1 MYNIWDFF
9 NFTLSTTIVG
19 LFLLLIKALFHDKL
33 TARWHYLIWIVLLVR
48 LLVPSGNMIITSP
61 LSLLGSFQFS
71 QRMALWQMNMEQNL
85 QSLFSSPYTA
95 FDTGI
100 SSGQMTQWQ
109 NFSMTDWLFVL
120 YIAGVVL
127 LSIFYLAVYVSLRY
141 RIGRGLPADDSL
153 QMLVQNTAAQYRI
166 KSCREIRICQG
177 FDTPFV
183 CGLIRPVLV
192 IPAQMADSMDEK
204 MILHELLHV
213 QYKDVLINF
222 VIHAVRILN
231 WCNPMMR
238 LILNRIQNDSEAFCD
253 QRVLERIEKEQYKQ
267 YGNLL
272 LDLAR
277 SKYPTVV
284 GTTSMANGKRN
295 IKRRLKRIVDFSHV
309 PQGHGVAA
317 CCITLLLTLSCVA
330 NATVP
335 EPDFDTSV
343 SDSASM
349 ERMLKN
355 AQLYQVQTPEEAV
368 NIFCRA
374 LEDAN
379 MGYMALV
386 IPPNEWDSYE
396 AWVREIGKT
405 GENSYTAVLG
415 ERAFADGERPIT
427 NEDGTYA
434 FTYRD
439 LRKTNP
445 YFFFADG
452 TLYRPVERAE
462 IAHNC
467 IIQNLYQIDESTWRC
482 QAIWDLQEFTEIES
496 VYFDLQISKTYDWN
510 IEILN
515 VQQVKSP
522 AELQNIPAIL
532 QNQDAEQW
540 PVLSVQTYE
549 DENYAMILEQ
559 YSTGVFDNL
568 VWGHGMSFFG
578 EAAETA
584 TFQREL
590 NNDYQHELL
599 ELTFKQPV
607 SVDTQFQIFFLPSGN
622 DIETAKAD
630 IEKNIERQQ
639 KIMSDSMDDYS
650 SGSNQGWHYTTFP
663 VSAGSIPRTIHMGGG
678 GTDYWTPEELA
689 EPYRVLIYEN
699 GELTADIILEQE
711 AMLYD
716 R

>member
-1 MYNIWDFF
+1 MHNIWDFF
-9 NFTLSTTIVG
+9 NFTLSATIVG

-48 LLVPSGNMIITSP
+48 LLVPSGNTIISSP
-61 LSLLGSFQFS
+61 LSLLGSFQLS
-71 QRMALWQMNMEQNL
+71 QRMALWQMTIEQNL
-85 QSLFSSPYTA
+85 QSLFSSPYTV

-100 SSGQMTQWQ
+100 SYGQIVQWQ
-109 NFSMTDWLFVL
+109 NFSVTDWLFVL

-153 QMLVQNTAAQYRI
+153 QMLVQNTAAQYHI

-183 CGLIRPVLV
+183 CGLVRPVLV
-192 IPAQMADSMDEK
+192 IPAQMADNMDEK

-231 WCNPMMR
+231 WCNPVMWM
-238 LILNRIQNDSEAFCD
+238 ILNRIQNDSEAFCD
-253 QRVLERIEKEQYKQ
+253 QRVLERIEKEQHKQ

-295 IKRRLKRIVDFSHV
+295 IRRRLKRIVDFSHV
-309 PQGHGVAA
+309 PSGHGVAA

-330 NATVP
+330 NATVS
-335 EPDFDTSV
+335 EPDFDTDV
-343 SDSASM
+343 SDKVSM
-349 ERMLKN
+349 ERMLKT

-379 MGYMALV
+379 MGYMALIV
-386 IPPNEWDSYE
+386 PPDEWDSYE
-396 AWVREIGKT
+396 AWVWNIGKT
-405 GENSYTAVLG
+405 GEDSYTALLG
-415 ERAFADGERPIT
+415 ERAFEDGQRPIT

-462 IAHNC
+462 IGDRC
-467 IIQNLYQIDESTWRC
+467 IIQNLYQLDETTWRC
-482 QAIWDLQEFTEIES
+482 QAIWDVQEFTEIES

-510 IEILN
+510 IEILD

-522 AELQNIPAIL
+522 AELQNIPDGL
-532 QNQDAEQW
+532 QNFQADKW
-540 PVLSVQTYE
+540 PVLAVQTRENDGYRITVQQSSEGTFDNLRWQPFFFFGTSEPIYTFQRALDSAYKITSITLTSSRVVEEETLYE
-549 DENYAMILEQ
+549 ILCLPAYADEEEILEQ
-559 YSTGVFDNL
+559 CEPAVPG
-568 VWGHGMSFFG
+568 
-578 EAAETA
+578 
-584 TFQREL
+584 
-590 NNDYQHELL
+590 
-599 ELTFKQPV
+599 K
-607 SVDTQFQIFFLPSGN
+607 SVG
-622 DIETAKAD
+622 
-630 IEKNIERQQ
+630 
-639 KIMSDSMDDYS
+639 SDSWSYHCVLVREGDCLGEVQTGFGT
-650 SGSNQGWHYTTFP
+650 SG
-663 VSAGSIPRTIHMGGG
+663 
-678 GTDYWTPEELA
+678 YWNENELKQC
-689 EPYRVLIYEN
+689 RVIIYEN
-699 GELTADIILEQE
+699 GVPEKELFLQQE

>member
-295 IKRRLKRIVDFSHV
+295 IKRRLKRIVDFSYV

-386 IPPNEWDSYE
+386 VPPDEWDSYKQ
-396 AWVREIGKT
+396 WVRDIGKT
-405 GENSYTAVLG
+405 GEDSYTAVLG
-415 ERAFADGERPIT
+415 ERAFEDGERPIT

-452 TLYRPVERAE
+452 TLYRPVKWSE
-462 IAHNC
+462 IGDRC

-522 AELQNIPAIL
+522 AGLQNIPDGL
-532 QNQDAEQW
+532 QNFQTDKW
-540 PVLSVQTYE
+540 PVLAELTREHDGYRITVQQSSEGT
-549 DENYAMILEQ
+549 
-559 YSTGVFDNL
+559 FDNL
-568 VWGHGMSFFG
+568 RWGYGTMLFG
-578 EAAETA
+578 GESTVD

-590 NNDYQHELL
+590 DNACKITSIVVKSDKIVE
-599 ELTFKQPV
+599 K
-607 SVDTQFQIFFLPSGN
+607 DTLYEIVFLPSRAEEDEIMEQCKPAVPGKSVSSDSWSYHCVLVREEN
-622 DIETAKAD
+622 RLGEVQTGFGTSGYWSKAD
-630 IEKNIERQQ
+630 LTQ
-639 KIMSDSMDDYS
+639 Y
-650 SGSNQGWHYTTFP
+650 
-663 VSAGSIPRTIHMGGG
+663 
-678 GTDYWTPEELA
+678 
-689 EPYRVLIYEN
+689 YRVIIYEN
-699 GELTADIILEQE
+699 GVVKSRMFLPQE